1 MNATTLGK
9 DEIGLRDDKREAM
22 RSMPLERKQYLLLQS
37 KQSRSVMGTPSSSQ
51 SSDRISSPGVA
62 SIDGVRSPISPQ
74 VTGSGLLKRFS
85 IWGSTSASP
94 VVPNPI
100 QEPESKEAGHELLPI
115 VPQITG
121 SLWGNWWSGSPRET
135 EKPKE
140 TDRSKPNSTEWYV
153 DGIRNGKVTDTRLAK
168 HLISLRV
175 HLSTAK
181 VAWVERFLGQEK
193 GMDALA
199 TLLQSLVG
207 RGGKR

>member
-1 MNATTLGK
+1 VK

-22 RSMPLERKQYLLLQS
+22 RSMPLERKKYLLLQS

-51 SSDRISSPGVA
+51 SSHQASSPGVA

-85 IWGSTSASP
+85 LWGSASASP
-94 VVPNPI
+94 IVSTPI
-100 QEPESKEAGHELLPI
+100 QEPENTEAAQEFLPI

-121 SLWGNWWSGSPRET
+121 SLWGNWWSGSPREA

-199 TLLQSLVG
+199 ALLQSLVG
-207 RGGKR
+207 KGGKR

>member
-1 MNATTLGK
+1 MRQ
-9 DEIGLRDDKREAM
+9 DEIGLKDDKKEAM

-37 KQSRSVMGTPSSSQ
+37 EQSRSALGTPPSLQSSHQASSQ
-51 SSDRISSPGVA
+51 SGAP
-62 SIDGVRSPISPQ
+62 IDWIRAPISPQ

-94 VVPNPI
+94 TVPNPV
-100 QEPESKEAGHELLPI
+100 PESENKEVVQELLPI

-121 SLWGNWWSGSPRET
+121 SLWGNWWSGSPREI

-207 RGGKR
+207 KGGKR